1 MARRVLDMKRLRELP
16 VQERLQA
23 VEDLWDSIVADD
35 PDMAVPLT
43 PALIEELDRR
53 LAEHETSPGATIP
66 WEKVRDELRASMQ
79 RRRKQ

>member
-1 MARRVLDMKRLRELP
+1 MKRLRELP

-23 VEDLWDSIVADD
+23 VEDLWDSIIGDD

-53 LAEHETSPGATIP
+53 LAEHDASPGAAVP
-66 WEKVRDELRASMQ
+66 WEKVRDELRATMRG
-79 RRRKQ
+79 RRRQ